1 MGRPK
6 LDRTVLQ
13 ARVAASTPDKLKA
26 MALKLG
32 YQYGADGN
40 TGKFLDALAQIP
52 VEELEQLLKKKHVSH
67 RKVTPEFRANH

>member
-13 ARVAASTPDKLKA
+13 ARVAADTPDKLKA
-26 MALKLG
+26 LALELG

-40 TGKFLDALAQIP
+40 TGKFLDAIASLP
-52 VEELEQLLKKKHVSH
+52 VEKLRELLGTIKC
-67 RKVTPEFRANH
+67 

>member
-13 ARVAASTPDKLKA
+13 ARVASDTPDKLKA
-26 MALKLG
+26 MALELG

-40 TGKFLDALAQIP
+40 TGKFLDEIAQVP
-52 VEELEQLLKKKHVSH
+52 VEEIEKLLCQLN
-67 RKVTPEFRANH
+67 E

>member
-13 ARVAASTPDKLKA
+13 ARVASDTPDKLKA
-26 MALKLG
+26 MALELG

-40 TGKFLDALAQIP
+40 TGKFLDAIASVP
-52 VEELEQLLKKKHVSH
+52 VEELKKLLSH
-67 RKVTPEFRANH
+67 AN

>member
-13 ARVAASTPDKLKA
+13 ARVDSDTPEKLKQ

-32 YQYGADGN
+32 YQWGDDGN
-40 TGKFLDALAQIP
+40 TGALLDAIAQIST
-52 VEELEQLLKKKHVSH
+52 EKLRKLLKS
-67 RKVTPEFRANH
+67 TTDS

>member
-13 ARVAASTPDKLKA
+13 ARVAADTPDKLKA

-40 TGKFLDALAQIP
+40 TGKFLDAIASLP
-52 VEELEQLLKKKHVSH
+52 VEKLRELLGTVKC
-67 RKVTPEFRANH
+67 

>member
-13 ARVAASTPDKLKA
+13 ARVASDTPDKLKA
-26 MALKLG
+26 MALELG

-40 TGKFLDALAQIP
+40 TGKFLDAIASVP
-52 VEELEQLLKKKHVSH
+52 VEKLRELLNHDVSQ
-67 RKVTPEFRANH
+67 